1 MARPRGSRDRDY
13 AEKRSALLA
22 AARAHLSAP
31 EGRRA
36 SWRDIAAACGV
47 SLPTLRHYFGN
58 RQSLVAEIMV
68 TARGEGER
76 YLWLAAQPSGPFAQ
90 SIADLIGMISQG
102 LSRGVLPLQ
111 VIGLGEGFADRS
123 AGSAYLSHVLE
134 PILGAIATR
143 LEAHIDLGEMRRVD
157 ARFAAIAL
165 LSPVLVAHLH
175 QHALGG
181 AADFP
186 MAIASHDAALVDG
199 FVRAYSTAPS
209 GA

>member
-134 PILGAIATR
+134 PILGAIAAR
-143 LEAHIDLGEMRRVD
+143 LEAHVALGEMRQVD
-157 ARFAAIAL
+157 PRFAAIAL

>member
-13 AEKRSALLA
+13 LAKRQALLA

-36 SWRDIAAACGV
+36 SWRDLAAACGV
-47 SLPTLRHYFGN
+47 SLPTLRHYFGD
-58 RQSLVAEIMV
+58 RRTLVSAIMAA
-68 TARGEGER
+68 ARSEGER
-76 YLWLAAQPSGPFAQ
+76 YLVLAAQPSGPFAQ
-90 SIADLIGMISQG
+90 SVSDLVGMISAG

-111 VIGLGEGFADRS
+111 VIGLGEGLADGS
-123 AGSAYLSHVLE
+123 VGSAYLAHVLE
-134 PILGAIATR
+134 PILGSIAVR
-143 LEAHIDLGEMRRVD
+143 LGVHMAQGEMRQVD

-181 AADFP
+181 AVDFP
-186 MAIASHDAALVDG
+186 MTIAAHDAALADG
-199 FVRAYSTAPS
+199 FVRAYAATSAD
-209 GA
+209 A

>member
-1 MARPRGSRDRDY
+1 MARPRGSRDRDH

-36 SWRDIAAACGV
+36 SWRDLAAACGV
-47 SLPTLRHYFGN
+47 SLPTLRHYFGT
-58 RQSLVAEIMV
+58 RQNLVAEIMQ
-68 TARGEGER
+68 TARSEGER
-76 YLWLAAQPSGPFAQ
+76 YLVLAAQPSGPFAQ
-90 SIADLIGMISQG
+90 SVADLIGMISEG

-111 VIGLGEGFADRS
+111 VIGLGEGFADS
-123 AGSAYLSHVLE
+123 SVGSAYLTHVLE
-134 PILGAIATR
+134 PILAAIATR
-143 LEAHIDLGEMRRVD
+143 LEAHIARGEMRRVD

-181 AADFP
+181 VADFP
-186 MAIASHDAALVDG
+186 MTIASHDAALVDG
-199 FVRAYSTAPS
+199 FVRAYAAP
-209 GA
+209 APDA